1 MTQATTRMNLNH
13 VMLRELSHA
22 QKATENTI
30 PFISMSRTG
39 KPERPRGDSWLP
51 GARVGPGSTKDLFR
65 VMEMLCNTG
74 FREWMPNSD
83 FTKSHWTGHL
93 KRSNCIVWK

>member
-39 KPERPRGDSWLP
+39 KPGKTERRFVVAWGRGGTRQYKGSFSGDGNALKPWIP
-51 GARVGPGSTKDLFR
+51 GMDAQL
-65 VMEMLCNTG
+65 
-74 FREWMPNSD
+74 
-83 FTKSHWTGHL
+83 
-93 KRSNCIVWK
+93 